1 MNKRSDLVL
10 RWFSLLM
17 LVLVCSCE
25 GEPALLVHIEEWP
38 EEAETLQ
45 VQSWLDDVEHE
56 PLVLHKGTRVFVVSI
71 PEGSRGEVKLEL
83 WATDQNGCRIAD
95 SEVTETLE
103 PALRST
109 KERTAR
115 LVRLSDKRCLRPTLR
130 TLPAGSFLMGA
141 EPNDGTAQ
149 SWEKPQH
156 MVTIQSGFA
165 MTLTEVTQR
174 QYSLVMDTN
183 PSNFQSPAYPDN
195 LERPVERVS
204 WLDTLR
210 YCNRLS
216 TLEGLPSCYQIAGL
230 DATWP
235 EGIKCKGYRLPTEAE
250 WEYAAKA
257 GTKLLFAGTD
267 TTDNLGEFAWF
278 ASNSEAT
285 THPVGMKKPNGWGLF
300 DLSGNVG
307 EWVWDMYFSY
317 DNSDFDRFLHQFRGG
332 SWEADKDLVR
342 LTCRT
347 GENGAPERNL
357 HSIHVG
363 FRIVRSLP

>member
-1 MNKRSDLVL
+1 M
-10 RWFSLLM
+10 
-17 LVLVCSCE
+17 
-25 GEPALLVHIEEWP
+25 
-38 EEAETLQ
+38 
-45 VQSWLDDVEHE
+45 QSWLDDVEHE

-174 QYSLVMDTN
+174 QYSL
-183 PSNFQSPAYPDN
+183 
-195 LERPVERVS
+195 
-204 WLDTLR
+204 
-210 YCNRLS
+210 C
-216 TLEGLPSCYQIAGL
+216 
-230 DATWP
+230 
-235 EGIKCKGYRLPTEAE
+235 
-250 WEYAAKA
+250 
-257 GTKLLFAGTD
+257 LLYT
-267 TTDNLGEFAWF
+267 
-278 ASNSEAT
+278 SRC
-285 THPVGMKKPNGWGLF
+285 V
-300 DLSGNVG
+300 
-307 EWVWDMYFSY
+307 
-317 DNSDFDRFLHQFRGG
+317 
-332 SWEADKDLVR
+332 
-342 LTCRT
+342 
-347 GENGAPERNL
+347 
-357 HSIHVG
+357 
-363 FRIVRSLP
+363 